1 MARVCDECTWHH
13 KTFLTQLYQHLA
25 IKLYCIVVLKVA
37 KEKQILKEEGET
49 EEGKGKKNRNKER
62 KLFEDDT
69 VDSEG
74 NTRFNCEDVRGAAQ
88 GVLTTSRLHWP
99 QSETRLLGRRGSLC
113 MALVSSRNISVFAP
127 TQQAGRPLLK
137 HTRAFL
143 FFIGLR
149 LVFSGLW
156 GFVVVLFVFD

>member
-1 MARVCDECTWHH
+1 MCDECTWHH

-37 KEKQILKEEGET
+37 KEKQILKEEEGET
-49 EEGKGKKNRNKER
+49 EEGKRKKNRKKER

-69 VDSEG
+69 ADSEG
-74 NTRFNCEDVRGAAQ
+74 NTRFNCGDIRGAAQ

-99 QSETRLLGRRGSLC
+99 QSETLLLGRRGSLC

-137 HTRAFL
+137 HTRAFFFFF

-149 LVFSGLW
+149 LVFSGLL
-156 GFVVVLFVFD
+156 GFCSCFVCF